1 MDIFYRRGSAW
12 TGTGLD
18 RIVPAGHQSTGPNKT
33 WRKIIFT
40 LWMIKFGFWISE
52 TYSISVFRLKICLT
66 RSLLNL
72 NGNETFLK
80 WTLTGTKIGQF
91 DWLTRIETMGI
102 HLGETDYWNWLVWNN
117 EFNFW
122 LTRIRFTFNSP
133 RQNKDF
139 SASIQILV
147 TKDCYQRFNL
157 STTQI
162 AF

>member
-91 DWLTRIETMGI
+91 DWWRKGPKRWGIICARLIIEIDWSEITNLIFIDSNQVHFLTVPDKIGTFLPAFR
-102 HLGETDYWNWLVWNN
+102 YWCQ
-117 EFNFW
+117 
-122 LTRIRFTFNSP
+122 T
-133 RQNKDF
+133 K
-139 SASIQILV
+139 
-147 TKDCYQRFNL
+147 TKDCYQRF
-157 STTQI
+157 
-162 AF
+162 